1 MLTDT
6 AGQED
11 YDRLRP
17 YSYPDTDVVIVCFSV
32 DNPDS
37 LENVRLN
44 WIPEVRYFCGANV
57 PILLVGN
64 KMDLRYQGEGD
75 VGQGPDECSVSSED
89 FQDLPGFLTSATLIK
104 QGPVKMSA
112 ARKVAA
118 EVGAEGYWETS
129 ALLDQGVTEVFQAA
143 TRAALSSRTT
153 PQRRKTRKSGAAG
166 SSCRRKA
173 SFLERIGVKRRSWEK
188 HNCIN
193 RFVWSSNWTRG
204 TGLAAGPG
212 LVPCSS
218 VWRGVS
224 VVKRVH
230 TSRPLKGKVARSG
243 FQPASGICSH
253 QPGIFVHWAKPA
265 GLPNAARREQTFE
278 LNPSLGTEVWNWSN
292 VLQPRAELK

>member
-1 MLTDT
+1 MQVELMLTDT

-75 VGQGPDECSVSSED
+75 GGQGPDESSVSSED

-104 QGPVKMSA
+104 QGPVKISA

-153 PQRRKTRKSGAAG
+153 TQRRKTRKSGTAG

-173 SFLERIGVKRRSWEK
+173 SFLERIGVKRRS
-188 HNCIN
+188 
-193 RFVWSSNWTRG
+193 
-204 TGLAAGPG
+204 
-212 LVPCSS
+212 
-218 VWRGVS
+218 
-224 VVKRVH
+224 
-230 TSRPLKGKVARSG
+230 
-243 FQPASGICSH
+243 
-253 QPGIFVHWAKPA
+253 
-265 GLPNAARREQTFE
+265 
-278 LNPSLGTEVWNWSN
+278 
-292 VLQPRAELK
+292 